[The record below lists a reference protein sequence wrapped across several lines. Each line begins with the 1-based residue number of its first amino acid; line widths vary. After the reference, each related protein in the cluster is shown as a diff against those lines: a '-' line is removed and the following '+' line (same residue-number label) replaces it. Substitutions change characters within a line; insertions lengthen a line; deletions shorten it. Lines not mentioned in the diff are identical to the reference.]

1 MSLPWKSFL
10 PAHEDIERV
19 KKNLVVLVSRIL
31 AKHFKSLSP
40 LSRNEAQAS
49 DMFDI
54 MHTIQG
60 YLGNCKKKIASG
72 GDQLTCERHAGSS
85 KASHDGWQHS

>member
-1 MSLPWKSFL
+1 MHDERLGHHHGKMEHMFCLRAAPNRILPLSLSHTGQVADVMSLPWKSFL

-40 LSRNEAQAS
+40 
-49 DMFDI
+49 
-54 MHTIQG
+54 
-60 YLGNCKKKIASG
+60 
-72 GDQLTCERHAGSS
+72 
-85 KASHDGWQHS
+85 